1 MLNRLKMGE
10 NVFELIEF
18 SLERQLK
25 DGTVMNGRYGVNV
38 AKVREVVRM
47 PKINPLASGIPG
59 VAGIFELRGVPIP
72 AIHLG
77 QMLGDK
83 NAIIRPTDQ
92 IIVVE
97 FSRRRAG
104 FIVDHTE
111 KIRRISWE
119 SVLPMGAEKSA
130 NLNGMTLLENNEF
143 LFIVDLERIVQSIEL
158 AVEGNILNHLTRS
171 EDPSSVKSGS
181 QSEENLGSSKLSNS
195 RNFSLV
201 GILLI
206 DDSRFILDHVGP
218 LLEKSGFRV
227 ILAKDGMEGKAILEK
242 VARGTFDGGSIDVV
256 VSDVEMPKMDGMTLT
271 KWIKEHP
278 VLSVLPVIIHS
289 SLSSRAN
296 VEAGLRLGV
305 NGYVVKNDVR
315 KLSDLLREILG
326 RDYKPGQFL
335 KAS

>member
-18 SLERQLK
+18 SLERHLK

-83 NAIIRPTDQ
+83 TAILRATDQ

-104 FIVDHTE
+104 FIVDRTE

-119 SVLPMGAEKSA
+119 SVLPMGAEKAA

-143 LFIVDLERIVQSIEL
+143 LFIVDLERIVQSIES
-158 AVEGNILNHLTRS
+158 AVEGHVFDSLAPGAVQH
-171 EDPSSVKSGS
+171 
-181 QSEENLGSSKLSNS
+181 SSKSVTHLDDNQANS
-195 RNFSLV
+195 KLNNSKNFSLV

-206 DDSRFILDHVGP
+206 DDSKFILDHVGP

-227 ILAKDGMEGKAILEK
+227 ILARDGMEGKSILEK
-242 VARGTFDGGSIDVV
+242 VASGSFDGGSIDVV
-256 VSDVEMPKMDGMTLT
+256 VSDVEMPKMDGMTLA
-271 KWIKEHP
+271 KWIKEHSI
-278 VLSVLPVIIHS
+278 LSVLPVIIHS
-289 SLSSRAN
+289 SLSSKAN

-315 KLSDLLREILG
+315 KLSDLIREILG
-326 RDYKPGQFL
+326 REYKPGQFL
-335 KAS
+335 KVS